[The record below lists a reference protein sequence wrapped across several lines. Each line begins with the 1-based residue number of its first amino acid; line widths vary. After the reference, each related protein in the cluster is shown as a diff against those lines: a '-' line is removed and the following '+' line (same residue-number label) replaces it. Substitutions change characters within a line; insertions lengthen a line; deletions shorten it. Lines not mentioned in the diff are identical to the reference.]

1 MILLVFGRRR
11 RPQTLNPR
19 NSRKLIIRRAEIF
32 SGEVLAIYLSDEL
45 GLERLRDFATIHT
58 CSLTLSVTVNFSTFE
73 GMTLSLCCTER
84 NGLNGDALFN
94 SNSGFCSLMAVFR
107 PGFPDQMSNFY
118 EVKKFL

>member
-19 NSRKLIIRRAEIF
+19 NSGKLIISRAEIF

-58 CSLTLSVTVNFSTFE
+58 CSLTVSVTVKLDFLWENAI
-73 GMTLSLCCTER
+73 TLK
-84 NGLNGDALFN
+84 NQ
-94 SNSGFCSLMAVFR
+94 
-107 PGFPDQMSNFY
+107 QM
-118 EVKKFL
+118 